1 MANNKTYSRG
11 IKIYID
17 GKEVEGSVGNIN
29 KQLRKLRGEMKNLT
43 IGTEEYEKK
52 AAEIR
57 KLNGILDEHR
67 SKLKGVENTVEGSVG
82 QMRAR
87 VRELTEEIGKLAV
100 GTEEYE
106 NKASQ
111 LRTLNSLIKEHQ
123 DYIKGVGDETQTT
136 SGKFGGLMDVIK
148 GRFEGMGKSFLGGFG
163 SILDGMKG
171 SWLKFA
177 GWLGAAVV
185 ALKGTLDAGRWWY
198 DYNTEIEEA
207 QRLTK
212 EFTGLVGKDLT
223 HVQSQISSIAK
234 SMGKDYKEVLS
245 TADMLMNQFGVSADE
260 AINAIKDGIQAGGD
274 LNGTL
279 LQQLNQFA
287 PAAKDAGNSIQDLV
301 SMIVQTRS
309 GIFNESGMAMIQQ
322 AENKL
327 RTMSAATAKSL
338 DAIGIS
344 SKQLEEDLVSGQTTM
359 FEAVQ
364 MVSNKLMELPQNSA
378 AVGQAMK
385 DVFGKTA
392 SNEGMA
398 MVAAIGDMT
407 TNMDELKDV
416 TGEYGELQRQQIE
429 AEAELTEKFENFFNI
444 GQSGFQE
451 LTGKAKLYITQA
463 LISAIDNT
471 KKLVNWFIDL
481 YNKSVVVRGSI
492 QAIALN
498 FRQVWNAAKTS
509 VNLIIDVF
517 KQLGRMLKG
526 VGDTL
531 KGVFTLDFDLMGKG
545 LEQMFNIGPLLKEWK
560 DDAVKGFRDAAGAAA
575 DAWNNTLD
583 GKIKPI
589 SIEGHSSEAEQG
601 GVVVVGHRK
610 GVEGTA
616 DTSNKSMGGKRT
628 IKTDKKNTSK
638 DDAAK
643 AEAKAEAE
651 RRKQVQQ
658 ALAAIDLEYQQK
670 AAALREAFVNGEI
683 AKQEELEQQL
693 LVIERE
699 MLEKKLEVA
708 NLEPAER
715 QKILDKIISMQQTLR
730 EQVTAALE
738 EIRQSQL
745 SEYDRQRE
753 ELQNSVDRER
763 EVLLQGYEQKLIDK
777 ATFDSSIE
785 TLEKSH
791 REKLQEIQDAED
803 EAEKA
808 KRTISARDM
817 LAQVN
822 EKYAIAYD
830 MTMDFANNLGVV
842 LGKAMQGEKKAWH
855 DFLKSIIIMAL
866 DAVEKMLPIWM
877 ANSTGRNVSILG
889 VAGLPKAA
897 IEMAAITAAIEVAK
911 GIVSTF
917 SEGGYT
923 GKGKKKDPAGIVHKG
938 EYVIPQEGVNNP
950 ALKPVLEVMET
961 ARRRGT
967 LQQVTE
973 TDIAEAVEGETK
985 KEDKVFPKD
994 VSETSK
1000 VETPVSNVATS
1011 KGNVATSNENVAT
1024 SEKIVANAPAVS
1036 PISIDVIQKSVGSI
1050 ANLSQNGI
1058 KSVYGSTH
1066 ATPSPSSMPDL
1077 GVLRDVASAV
1087 RDLRSRLE
1095 EPITAQTYTVGKGG
1109 IENSQKL
1116 VEKMRRNASRKT
1128 N

>member
-43 IGTEEYEKK
+43 IGTDEYEKK

-67 SKLKGVENTVEGSVG
+67 KHLKGVGEEAQKTGGMFGNMLQTVTAKFTG
-82 QMRAR
+82 
-87 VRELTEEIGKLAV
+87 IGK
-100 GTEEYE
+100 
-106 NKASQ
+106 
-111 LRTLNSLIKEHQ
+111 
-123 DYIKGVGDETQTT
+123 DW
-136 SGKFGGLMDVIK
+136 
-148 GRFEGMGKSFLGGFG
+148 LGQFD
-163 SILDGMKG
+163 SILGGMKG

-223 HVQSQISSIAK
+223 HVQSQISAIAK
-234 SMGKDYKEVLS
+234 SMGKDYKDVLS

-398 MVAAIGDMT
+398 MIAAIGDMT
-407 TNMDELKDV
+407 TNMDELKGV

-429 AEAELTEKFENFFNI
+429 AGAELTEKYENFFNI
-444 GQSGFQE
+444 GQAGFQKLAAE
-451 LTGKAKLYITQA
+451 AKLYITQT
-463 LISAIDNT
+463 LIKSIDYT
-471 KKLVNWFIDL
+471 RQVVNWFIDW
-481 YNKSVVVRGSI
+481 YNKSMLVRAGVQGISF
-492 QAIALN
+492 A
-498 FRQVWNAAKTS
+498 
-509 VNLIIDVF
+509 
-517 KQLGRMLKG
+517 LKG
-526 VGDTL
+526 TFEIIRAFANAFIYATKEIGRVLQGLGNVL
-531 KGVFTLDFDLMGKG
+531 KGVFTLDYDTLHKG
-545 LEQMFNIGPLLKEWK
+545 LERIFDINPLL
-560 DDAVKGFRDAAGAAA
+560 RDFHNNVYSIFKTAANDAA

-610 GVEGTA
+610 GVEGAA

-628 IKTDKKNTSK
+628 SKTDKKDTSK

-658 ALAAIDLEYQQK
+658 ELAAIDLEYQQK
-670 AAALREAFVNGEI
+670 AAALREAFVRGEI
-683 AKQEELEQQL
+683 SKQEELEQQL
-693 LVIERE
+693 LAVERE

-715 QKILDKIISMQQTLR
+715 QKILDKIISMQQNLR
-730 EQVTAALE
+730 EQVTEALE

-777 ATFDSSIE
+777 ATFDSM
-785 TLEKSH
+785 LE
-791 REKLQEIQDAED
+791 EID
-803 EAEKA
+803 E
-808 KRTISARDM
+808 R
-817 LAQVN
+817 
-822 EKYAIAYD
+822 YAIIYD
-830 MTMDFANNLGVV
+830 MTMDFSHNLGVV
-842 LGKAMQGEKKAWH
+842 LGNALQGEKKAWH
-855 DFLKSIIIMAL
+855 DFLKNMIIMAL
-866 DAVEKMLPIWM
+866 DAVEKLLPIWM
-877 ANSTGRNVSILG
+877 AQSTGRNVSFLG
-889 VAGLPKAA
+889 IAGLPKVAL
-897 IEMAAITAAIEVAK
+897 EMAGITAAIEVAK
-911 GIVSTF
+911 GVVSTF

-923 GKGKKKDPAGIVHKG
+923 GKGKKKEVAGIVHKG

-950 ALKPVLEVMET
+950 ALKPVLDVMEK
-961 ARRRGT
+961 ARRSGT

-973 TDIAEAVEGETK
+973 TDIAEAVEDETK
-985 KEDKVFPKD
+985 KEDKMLPKD
-994 VSETSK
+994 VSATSK
-1000 VETPVSNVATS
+1000 VENPANNVATS

-1050 ANLSQNGI
+1050 ANLSPNGI

-1066 ATPSPSSMPDL
+1066 TTPSPSSMPEL

-1109 IENSQKL
+1109 IENNQKL

>member
-1 MANNKTYSRG
+1 MANSKTYSRSL
-11 IKIYID
+11 KIYID
-17 GKEVEGSVGNIN
+17 GKEVEGSVGAIN
-29 KQLRKLRGEMKNLT
+29 KELRKLKGEMKNLT

-67 SKLKGVENTVEGSVG
+67 KHL
-82 QMRAR
+82 
-87 VRELTEEIGKLAV
+87 
-100 GTEEYE
+100 
-106 NKASQ
+106 
-111 LRTLNSLIKEHQ
+111 
-123 DYIKGVGDETQTT
+123 KGVGDEVENTGGMFGNMLKTVT
-136 SGKFGGLMDVIK
+136 SKFTGVGK
-148 GRFEGMGKSFLGGFG
+148 EWLGQFDG
-163 SILDGMKG
+163 ILGGMKG

-185 ALKGTLDAGRWWY
+185 ALKGAIDAGRWFVSFSE
-198 DYNTEIEEA
+198 EIEQA

-212 EFTGLVGKDLT
+212 EFLNITGKDLT
-223 HVQSQISSIAK
+223 HVQSQISAIAK
-234 SMGKDYKEVLS
+234 SMGKDYKEVLG
-245 TADMLMNQFGVSADE
+245 TVDMLMQHFGVSADE
-260 AINAIKDGIQAGGD
+260 AIAAINDGIQAGGD

-279 LQQLNQFA
+279 LQQLKQFG
-287 PAAKDAGNSIQDLV
+287 PAAKDAGNSVQDLV
-301 SMIVQTRS
+301 AMIVQTRS
-309 GIFNESGMAMIQQ
+309 GIFNEAGMAMIQQ

-364 MVSNKLMELPQNSA
+364 MVSNKLMELPQNSS

-471 KKLVNWFIDL
+471 KKLVNWFIDF
-481 YNKSVVVRGSI
+481 YNKSMVVRGSI

-509 VNLIIDVF
+509 VNLIIDIF

-526 VGDTL
+526 VGNTL
-531 KGVFTLDFDLMGKG
+531 KGVFTLDFDLVGKG
-545 LEQMFNIGPLLKEWK
+545 IEQIFNIGPYMKEWRE
-560 DDAVKGFRDAAGAAA
+560 DVVKGFKGAADAAA
-575 DAWNNTLD
+575 DAWNNTLN
-583 GKIKPI
+583 GKIKPL
-589 SIEGHSSEAEQG
+589 SIEGHSGDVEQG
-601 GVVVVGHRK
+601 GVVVVGHRR
-610 GVEGTA
+610 GTEGTA
-616 DTSNKSMGGKRT
+616 DTSNKTMGGKRT
-628 IKTDKKNTSK
+628 TKTDKKDTSK

-670 AAALREAFVNGEI
+670 AAALREAFVRGEI

-730 EQVTAALE
+730 EQVAAALE

-745 SEYDRQRE
+745 SQYDLQRE
-753 ELQNSVDRER
+753 ELQASVDKER
-763 EVLLQGYEQKLIDK
+763 QILLQGYEQKLIDK

-791 REKLQEIQDAED
+791 RDKLKEIQDAED
-803 EAEKA
+803 EEEKA
-808 KRTISARDM
+808 KRSISARDM
-817 LAQVN
+817 LAQTN

-830 MTMDFANNLGVV
+830 MTMDFANNLGVA
-842 LGKAMQGEKKAWH
+842 LGKALQGEKKAWH
-855 DFLKSIIIMAL
+855 DFLKSMIIMAL
-866 DAVEKMLPIWM
+866 DAVEKMLPIWI
-877 ANSTGRNVSILG
+877 ANSTGRNVSELG
-889 VAGLPKAA
+889 MLGLPKVALEVA
-897 IEMAAITAAIEVAK
+897 GITAAIEVAK
-911 GIVSTF
+911 GIVSSFT
-917 SEGGYT
+917 EGGYT
-923 GKGKKKDPAGIVHKG
+923 GKGKKKEVAGIVHKG
-938 EYVIPQEGVNNP
+938 EYVIPQEGVQNP
-950 ALKPVLEVMET
+950 ALKPVIDVMEK
-961 ARRRGT
+961 ARANGT

-973 TDIAEAVEGETK
+973 TDIASAME
-985 KEDKVFPKD
+985 
-994 VSETSK
+994 
-1000 VETPVSNVATS
+1000 PV
-1011 KGNVATSNENVAT
+1011 K
-1024 SEKIVANAPAVS
+1024 S
-1036 PISIDVIQKSVGSI
+1036 PISVDALRKNAGSI
-1050 ANLSQNGI
+1050 ANLSPSGI

-1066 ATPSPSSMPDL
+1066 STPSSSTLPDMD
-1077 GVLRDVASAV
+1077 VLREVATVV
-1087 RDLRSRLE
+1087 RELRTRLD

-1109 IENSQKL
+1109 IEDSQRL
-1116 VEKMRRNASRKT
+1116 VEKMRKNASRKT

>member
-1 MANNKTYSRG
+1 MANSKTYSRSL
-11 IKIYID
+11 KIYID
-17 GKEVEGSVGNIN
+17 GKEVEGSVGAIN
-29 KQLRKLRGEMKNLT
+29 KELRKLKGEMKNLT

-67 SKLKGVENTVEGSVG
+67 KHL
-82 QMRAR
+82 
-87 VRELTEEIGKLAV
+87 
-100 GTEEYE
+100 
-106 NKASQ
+106 
-111 LRTLNSLIKEHQ
+111 
-123 DYIKGVGDETQTT
+123 KGVGDEVENTGGMFGNMLKTVT
-136 SGKFGGLMDVIK
+136 SKFTGVGK
-148 GRFEGMGKSFLGGFG
+148 EWLGQFDG
-163 SILDGMKG
+163 ILGGMKG

-185 ALKGTLDAGRWWY
+185 ALKGAIDAGRWFVSFSE
-198 DYNTEIEEA
+198 EIEQA

-212 EFTGLVGKDLT
+212 EFLNITGKDLT
-223 HVQSQISSIAK
+223 HVQSQISAIAK
-234 SMGKDYKEVLS
+234 SMGKDYKEVLG
-245 TADMLMNQFGVSADE
+245 TVDMLMQHFGVSADE
-260 AINAIKDGIQAGGD
+260 AIAAINDGIQAGGD

-279 LQQLNQFA
+279 LQQLKQFG
-287 PAAKDAGNSIQDLV
+287 PAAKDAGNSVQDLV
-301 SMIVQTRS
+301 AMIVQTRS
-309 GIFNESGMAMIQQ
+309 GIFNEAGMAMIQQ

-364 MVSNKLMELPQNSA
+364 MVSNKLMELPQNSS

-471 KKLVNWFIDL
+471 KKLVNWFIDF
-481 YNKSVVVRGSI
+481 YNKSMVVRGSI

-509 VNLIIDVF
+509 VNLIIDIF

-526 VGDTL
+526 VGNTL
-531 KGVFTLDFDLMGKG
+531 KGVFTLDFDLVGKG
-545 LEQMFNIGPLLKEWK
+545 IEQIFNIGPYMKEWRE
-560 DDAVKGFRDAAGAAA
+560 DVVKGFKGAADAAA
-575 DAWNNTLD
+575 DAWNNTLN
-583 GKIKPI
+583 GKIKPL
-589 SIEGHSSEAEQG
+589 SIEGHSGDVEQG
-601 GVVVVGHRK
+601 GVVVVGHRR
-610 GVEGTA
+610 GTEGTA
-616 DTSNKSMGGKRT
+616 DTSNKTMGGKRT
-628 IKTDKKNTSK
+628 TKTDKKDTSK

-670 AAALREAFVNGEI
+670 AAALREAFVRGEI

-730 EQVTAALE
+730 EQVAAALE

-745 SEYDRQRE
+745 SQYDLQRE
-753 ELQNSVDRER
+753 ELQASVDRER
-763 EVLLQGYEQKLIDK
+763 EILLRGYEQKLIDK
-777 ATFDSSIE
+777 ETFLSSIE
-785 TLEKSH
+785 ALEKSH
-791 REKLQEIQDAED
+791 REKLEEIQDTED
-803 EAEKA
+803 EAEKE
-808 KRTISARDM
+808 KRKISAREMIEKVD
-817 LAQVN
+817 
-822 EKYAIAYD
+822 EKYAIVYD
-830 MTMDFANNLGVV
+830 MTLDFANNLGVA

-855 DFLKSIIIMAL
+855 DFLKSMIVMAL
-866 DAVEKMLPIWM
+866 DAVEKMLPIWI
-877 ANSTGRNVSILG
+877 ANSTGRNVSELG
-889 VAGLPKAA
+889 MLGIPKVALEIAG
-897 IEMAAITAAIEVAK
+897 ITAAIEVAK

-923 GKGKKKDPAGIVHKG
+923 GKGKKKEVAGIVHKG
-938 EYVIPQEGVNNP
+938 EYVIPQEGVQNP
-950 ALKPVLEVMET
+950 ALKPVIDVMEK
-961 ARRRGT
+961 ARANGT

-973 TDIAEAVEGETK
+973 TDIASVME
-985 KEDKVFPKD
+985 
-994 VSETSK
+994 
-1000 VETPVSNVATS
+1000 PV
-1011 KGNVATSNENVAT
+1011 K
-1024 SEKIVANAPAVS
+1024 S
-1036 PISIDVIQKSVGSI
+1036 PINVDALRKNAGSI
-1050 ANLSQNGI
+1050 ANLSPSGI

-1066 ATPSPSSMPDL
+1066 STPSSSTLPDMD
-1077 GVLRDVASAV
+1077 VLREVATVV
-1087 RDLRSRLE
+1087 RELRTRLD

-1109 IENSQKL
+1109 IEDSQRL
-1116 VEKMRRNASRKT
+1116 VEKMRKNASRKI

>member
-1 MANNKTYSRG
+1 MANSKTYSRSL
-11 IKIYID
+11 KIYID
-17 GKEVEGSVGNIN
+17 GKEVEGSVGAIN
-29 KQLRKLRGEMKNLT
+29 KELRKLRGEMKNLT

-67 SKLKGVENTVEGSVG
+67 KHL
-82 QMRAR
+82 
-87 VRELTEEIGKLAV
+87 
-100 GTEEYE
+100 
-106 NKASQ
+106 
-111 LRTLNSLIKEHQ
+111 
-123 DYIKGVGDETQTT
+123 KGVGDEVENTGGMFGNMLKTVT
-136 SGKFGGLMDVIK
+136 SKFTGVGK
-148 GRFEGMGKSFLGGFG
+148 EWLGQFDG
-163 SILDGMKG
+163 ILGGMKG

-185 ALKGTLDAGRWWY
+185 ALKGAIDAGRWFVSFSE
-198 DYNTEIEEA
+198 EIEQA

-212 EFTGLVGKDLT
+212 EFLNITGKDLT
-223 HVQSQISSIAK
+223 HVQSQISAIAK
-234 SMGKDYKEVLS
+234 SMGKDYKEVLG
-245 TADMLMNQFGVSADE
+245 TVDMLMQHFGVSADE
-260 AINAIKDGIQAGGD
+260 AIAAIKDGIQAGGD

-279 LQQLNQFA
+279 LQQLKQFG
-287 PAAKDAGNSIQDLV
+287 PAARDAGNSVQDLV
-301 SMIVQTRS
+301 AMIVQTRS
-309 GIFNESGMAMIQQ
+309 GIFNEAGMAMIQQ

-364 MVSNKLMELPQNSA
+364 MVSNKLMELPQNSS

-407 TNMDELKDV
+407 TNMDDLKGV

-471 KKLVNWFIDL
+471 KKLVNWFIDF
-481 YNKSVVVRGSI
+481 YNKSMVVRGSI

-509 VNLIIDVF
+509 VNLIIDIF

-526 VGDTL
+526 VGNTL
-531 KGVFTLDFDLMGKG
+531 KGVFTLDFDLVGKG
-545 LEQMFNIGPLLKEWK
+545 IEQIFNIGPYMKEWRE
-560 DDAVKGFRDAAGAAA
+560 DVVKGFKGAADAAA
-575 DAWNNTLD
+575 DAWNNTLN
-583 GKIKPI
+583 GKIKPL
-589 SIEGHSSEAEQG
+589 SIEGHSSDVEQG
-601 GVVVVGHRK
+601 GVVVYGHRR
-610 GVEGTA
+610 GAEGTA
-616 DTSNKSMGGKRT
+616 DTSNKTMGGKRT
-628 IKTDKKNTSK
+628 TKTDKKDTTK

-670 AAALREAFVNGEI
+670 AAALREAFISGEI

-745 SEYDRQRE
+745 SQYDLQRE
-753 ELQNSVDRER
+753 ELQASVDRER
-763 EVLLQGYEQKLIDK
+763 EILLRGYEQKLIDK

-791 REKLQEIQDAED
+791 RDKLKGIQDAED
-803 EAEKA
+803 KEQKA
-808 KRTISARDM
+808 KRYKSARDM
-817 LAQVN
+817 L
-822 EKYAIAYD
+822 EEIDERYAIIYD
-830 MTMDFANNLGVV
+830 MTMDFSHNLGVV
-842 LGKAMQGEKKAWH
+842 LGNALQGEKKAWH
-855 DFLKSIIIMAL
+855 DFLKSMIIMAL
-866 DAVEKMLPIWM
+866 DAVEKLLPIWM
-877 ANSTGRNVSILG
+877 AQSTGRNVSFLG
-889 VAGLPKAA
+889 IAGLPKVAL
-897 IEMAAITAAIEVAK
+897 EMAGITAAIEVAK

-923 GKGKKKDPAGIVHKG
+923 GKGNKKEVAGIVHKG
-938 EYVIPQEGVNNP
+938 EYVIPQEGVQNP
-950 ALKPVLEVMET
+950 ALKPVIDVMEK
-961 ARRRGT
+961 ARANGT

-973 TDIAEAVEGETK
+973 TDIASAME
-985 KEDKVFPKD
+985 
-994 VSETSK
+994 
-1000 VETPVSNVATS
+1000 PV
-1011 KGNVATSNENVAT
+1011 K
-1024 SEKIVANAPAVS
+1024 S
-1036 PISIDVIQKSVGSI
+1036 PINVDALRKNAGSI
-1050 ANLSQNGI
+1050 ANLSPSGI

-1066 ATPSPSSMPDL
+1066 STPSSSALPDMD
-1077 GVLRDVASAV
+1077 VLREIATVV
-1087 RDLRSRLE
+1087 RELRTRLD

-1109 IENSQKL
+1109 IEDSQRL
-1116 VEKMRRNASRKT
+1116 VEKMRKNASRKT